1 MVLARAFLEP
11 EIESRLLDAAT
22 LGSRLVVDLTL
33 DDIDSLEGCVAGAA
47 NHCDNGRIRRLLN
60 GLFDRLT
67 RLQDRFTDEAPLKLL
82 PAAVDVGRG
91 FTGKQG
97 QYLAFIYYFTKIHGV
112 SPAESDLQK
121 FFKVSPSAVHAMILT
136 LERRGFVER
145 TAGKA
150 RSIRL
155 LVRRADIPELE

>member
-1 MVLARAFLEP
+1 
-11 EIESRLLDAAT
+11 
-22 LGSRLVVDLTL
+22 
-33 DDIDSLEGCVAGAA
+33 
-47 NHCDNGRIRRLLN
+47 
-60 GLFDRLT
+60 LFDRLT